1 MSVSNIYN
9 KMDLNELLKLFR
21 EQLLNFVDELIETF
35 PNEGNLILLR
45 VYIDTH
51 LIIEKSL
58 REFTQKINENDGK
71 LKQMIKERNEH
82 FFINYDLINLESKN
96 EINYMLKLWQDDI
109 LQPDDKTTIWD
120 WVDLFV
126 KISNSFLLKQ

>member
-1 MSVSNIYN
+1 MSVYDN
-9 KMDLNELLKLFR
+9 MDLNELLKLFK

-58 REFTQKINENDGK
+58 SEFTNKINEDNGK
-71 LKQMIKERNEH
+71 LKQMIKQRNEH

-109 LQPDDKTTIWD
+109 LQPDDKSTIWD

>member
-1 MSVSNIYN
+1 MSVYDN
-9 KMDLNELLKLFR
+9 MDLNELLKLFK

-45 VYIDTH
+45 VYIDTQ

-58 REFTQKINENDGK
+58 SEFTDKINENNEK
-71 LKQMIKERNEH
+71 LKQMIKQRNEN
-82 FFINYDLINLESKN
+82 FFIKYDLINLESKN

-109 LQPDDKTTIWD
+109 LQPDDKSTIWD

-126 KISNSFLLKQ
+126 KISDSFLLKQ

>member
-1 MSVSNIYN
+1 MSTMSVYDN
-9 KMDLNELLKLFR
+9 MDLNELLKLFK

-45 VYIDTH
+45 VYIDTQ

-58 REFTQKINENDGK
+58 SEFTDKINENNEK
-71 LKQMIKERNEH
+71 LKQMIKQRNEN
-82 FFINYDLINLESKN
+82 FFIKYDLINLESKN

-109 LQPDDKTTIWD
+109 LQPDDKSTIWD

-126 KISNSFLLKQ
+126 KISDSFLLKQ

>member
-58 REFTQKINENDGK
+58 REFTEKINENDGK
-71 LKQMIKERNEH
+71 LKHMIKERNEH

-109 LQPDDKTTIWD
+109 LQPDDKSTIWD

-126 KISNSFLLKQ
+126 KISDSFLLKQ